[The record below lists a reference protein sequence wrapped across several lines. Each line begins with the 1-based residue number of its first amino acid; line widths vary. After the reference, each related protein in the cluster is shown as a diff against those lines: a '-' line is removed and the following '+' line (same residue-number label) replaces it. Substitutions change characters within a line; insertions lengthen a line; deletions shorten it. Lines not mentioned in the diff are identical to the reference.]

1 MNLID
6 TWFAFCALL
15 TAGFIIIFIFALG
28 FAFYDEIN
36 SALHPQYIEKSG
48 KIVAVNGI
56 YDSDT
61 GLFSKGSTSS
71 TSLLFDDGELIE
83 FDFKMND
90 IILNRPV
97 TLTYYKTRLGK
108 NRFTSFTYAEN
119 DLK

>member
-6 TWFAFCALL
+6 TWFAFCVL
-15 TAGFIIIFIFALG
+15 FALG
-28 FAFYDEIN
+28 FVFYDDIN
-36 SALHPQYIEKSG
+36 SDLHPQYIEKSG

-61 GLFSKGSTSS
+61 GLFSKGSTSR

-83 FDFKMND
+83 FDYKMND